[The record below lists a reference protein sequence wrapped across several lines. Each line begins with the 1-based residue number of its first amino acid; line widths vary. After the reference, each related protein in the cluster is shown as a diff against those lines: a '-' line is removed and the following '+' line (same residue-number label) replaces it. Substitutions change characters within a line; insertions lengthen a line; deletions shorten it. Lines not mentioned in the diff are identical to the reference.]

1 MKPFVKAITNSSFA
15 IPGLAIAT
23 LLLSAC
29 ASMGPGTQASSG
41 AAPISKERIA
51 EIVASPD
58 RSAADRTN
66 DIRRKPEDML
76 AFIGIRPGMVALD
89 LSAGGG
95 YTTELV
101 ARAVGPMGRVYEQ
114 GPPRTPASVPPAA
127 PEGASAPA
135 ASSPPAPAPPAAP
148 LTSAQ

>member
-1 MKPFVKAITNSSFA
+1 MKPIVNVIANSGFA

-29 ASMGPGTQASSG
+29 ANMGAGTPVSSG
-41 AAPISKERIA
+41 AAPISRERIA
-51 EIVASPD
+51 QIVASPD
-58 RSAADRTN
+58 RSEADRTN

-101 ARAVGPMGRVYEQ
+101 ARAV
-114 GPPRTPASVPPAA
+114 
-127 PEGASAPA
+127 
-135 ASSPPAPAPPAAP
+135 
-148 LTSAQ
+148 